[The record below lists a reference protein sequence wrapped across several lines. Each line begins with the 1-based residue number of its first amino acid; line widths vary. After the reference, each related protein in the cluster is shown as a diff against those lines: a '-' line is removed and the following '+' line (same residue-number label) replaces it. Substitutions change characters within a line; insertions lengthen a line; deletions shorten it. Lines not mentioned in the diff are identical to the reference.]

1 MCAQKQIKKRSL
13 ISSVFT
19 NRCPRCRQGKLFSNS
34 NPYNF
39 GHNMDMPEHCPVC
52 GQPFELQTGFY
63 FGTGYV
69 SYTLSVAF
77 LAISFAATYLAG
89 LISISDNSI
98 FYWLGASTLALLILQ
113 PVIQR
118 LSRSMWIAFF
128 VRYNP
133 EGGPARL

>member
-39 GHNMDMPEHCPVC
+39 AHNMDMPEHCPVC
-52 GQPFELQTGFY
+52 GQPYELQTGFY

-77 LAISFAATYLAG
+77 FAISFAATYLAG
-89 LISISDNSI
+89 LISITDNSI
-98 FYWLGASTLALLILQ
+98 FYWLGASIAALLVLQ
-113 PVIQR
+113 PIIQR

-133 EGGPARL
+133 EGGPVRL